1 MKMKNKGLTSL
12 VQAGLIAGIYTAV
25 TILLVPISF
34 GAFQVRI
41 AESLTLL
48 AIYSPTCIWGLS
60 VGCLLSNIIGAI
72 MGANLVVDIFVGTL
86 ATLIAGILSYLF
98 RNIRFKN
105 LPILSAIPPI
115 IINAVFIGAEIALLT
130 LGDNANYITFLTFG
144 MQIAVGQIISCAVL
158 GLPLIYV
165 LEKSKINQKIV

>member
-1 MKMKNKGLTSL
+1 MQIKNKKHLKL
-12 VQAGLIAGIYTAV
+12 VQAGLIASIYTAV
-25 TILLVPISF
+25 TIILAPISF

-60 VGCLLSNIIGAI
+60 VGCLLSNIIGAF

-86 ATLIAGILSYLF
+86 ATLIAGILSYLL

-105 LPILSAIPPI
+105 LPILSALPPI
-115 IINAVFIGAEIALLT
+115 IINAIFIGAEIALLT
-130 LGDNANYITFLTFG
+130 LGESATYITFLTFAIQVG
-144 MQIAVGQIISCAVL
+144 VGQIISCGAL

-165 LEKSKINQKIV
+165 FEKSKINKKIV